1 MSDEPEPIAE
11 VGQTQ
16 EVVNDPVVENEN
28 KSPVN
33 DENEEENEP
42 EEQIILEQAVEEE
55 DDIPKVVTKDYSKDE
70 CK

>member
-1 MSDEPEPIAE
+1 MSDEPEPIVE
-11 VGQTQ
+11 VGQTE

-33 DENEEENEP
+33 DENEEEKEP
-42 EEQIILEQAVEEE
+42 EEQVILEEAVEEE
-55 DDIPKVVTKDYSKDE
+55 DDIPKVVSKDYSKDE